1 MWPRKTNR
9 AGVTYGPLVV
19 LLAIGGAIG
28 WLVWSFCQGRQE
40 AAKAE
45 ARWLTAIVEVKA
57 LERAA
62 WQYRIDKGTFPTNEQ
77 GVTASVEEAAALHS
91 YIGGNFQPHPRDH
104 SYAYRDPGE
113 HSEGPEVLCY
123 GADGN
128 LTESAKTLLS
138 KVGRS
143 IPEATTNDRPPA
155 S

>member
-19 LLAIGGAIG
+19 L
-28 WLVWSFCQGRQE
+28 
-40 AAKAE
+40 
-45 ARWLTAIVEVKA
+45 RWLTAIVEVKA

-77 GVTASVEEAAALHS
+77 GVTALHS
-91 YIGGNFQPHPRDH
+91 YFDGNFQPHPRGH
-104 SYAYRDPGE
+104 SYAYRYPGE
-113 HSEGPEVLCY
+113 HSEDSEVLCY